1 MDDENIRRFD
11 RANRVLT
18 FCRDRATDI
27 APSSKIAT
35 LITALTPLV
44 EQLAAARIGQ
54 LRTPVGKPALIE
66 ALSIDFK
73 DIARTA
79 RAIHL
84 DDPSF
89 PVAAY
94 RHPGTYVE
102 TPITTHA
109 DALLLLLE
117 DQVSDSAEQKTAK
130 AALRARFI
138 AYELPANFV
147 EDLRADRV
155 ALAARNEAKNNDNQ
169 EGVASTA
176 AIENLLAQAREIIQ
190 RLDAAFL
197 NKYRNDPPTIAAWK
211 SASRVERAPKRQQDS
226 PPPRPNTD
234 G

>member
-1 MDDENIRRFD
+1 
-11 RANRVLT
+11 
-18 FCRDRATDI
+18 
-27 APSSKIAT
+27 
-35 LITALTPLV
+35 
-44 EQLAAARIGQ
+44 
-54 LRTPVGKPALIE
+54 VGKPALIE

>member
-11 RANRVLT
+11 RVNRVLT

-197 NKYRNDPPTIAAWK
+197 NKYRNDPATIAAWK
-211 SASRVERAPKRQQDS
+211 SASRVERAPKRQPEN

>member
-226 PPPRPNTD
+226 PPPTRPTT
-234 G
+234 